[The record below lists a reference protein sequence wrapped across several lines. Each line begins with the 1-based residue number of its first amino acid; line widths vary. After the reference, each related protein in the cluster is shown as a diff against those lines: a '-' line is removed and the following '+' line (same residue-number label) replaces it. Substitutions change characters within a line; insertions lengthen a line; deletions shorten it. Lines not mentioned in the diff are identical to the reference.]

1 MIGVKK
7 DVIYDT
13 DGSFSQVFDGST
25 ARTSGTIVRN
35 YPHIAQYNQN
45 KCPPATDSSLWDN
58 TIMCNQDIKIRR
70 IFFTNLLDKNNF
82 LLQDMKI
89 IQINSID

>member
-13 DGSFSQVFDGST
+13 DGSLSSAFDGMT
-25 ARTSGTIVRN
+25 RTRGTIVSN

-45 KCPPATDSSLWDN
+45 KCPSSPNAAKWDN
-58 TIMCNQDIKIRR
+58 AIMCNQDITIRR
-70 IFFTNLLDKNNF
+70 IYFTNLLELKNF
-82 LLQDMKI
+82 K
-89 IQINSID
+89 

>member
-35 YPHIAQYNQN
+35 YPHIARYNQN

-58 TIMCNQDIKIRR
+58 TIMCNQDITICR
-70 IFFTNLLDKNNF
+70 IFFTNLLDKSNF

-89 IQINSID
+89 IQLNSID